1 MTRRGRPYRVDLAL
15 HEQIKERLLDVG
27 SGICALARELG
38 IRPSTVTV
46 VSQGYRRSERVQVA
60 IAEKLGTTPDR
71 LWPDRYKEDAM
82 NDP

>member
-1 MTRRGRPYRVDLAL
+1 MSRPRRYHLDLDL
-15 HEQIKERLLDVG
+15 HVELKSRLRDAG
-27 SGICALARELG
+27 HSISSIARELG

-60 IAEKLGTTPDR
+60 IAEKLGTTPNR
-71 LWPDRYKEDAM
+71 LWPDRYREDAM